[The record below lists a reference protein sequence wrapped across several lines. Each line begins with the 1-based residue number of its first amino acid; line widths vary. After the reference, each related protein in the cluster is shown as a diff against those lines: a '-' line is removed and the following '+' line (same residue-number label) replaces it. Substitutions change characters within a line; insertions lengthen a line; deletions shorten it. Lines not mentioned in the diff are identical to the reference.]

1 MNKIRHQIVRIAG
14 GWLALQLCLVSAAP
28 VVLWASL
35 SSGAAT
41 VECTCS
47 HGDGVECP
55 MHHATAKGGSKS
67 CSCRS
72 TADDSLAVIASLFG
86 ETAVLTTPTQA
97 TEPSFSA
104 QLPRGSRS
112 HPLDL
117 FLVPDAPP
125 PRA

>member
-1 MNKIRHQIVRIAG
+1 MQGIRRRLTRLAS
-14 GWLALQLCLVSAAP
+14 GWLVIQLATLSAAP
-28 VVLWASL
+28 AVLCAGMP
-35 SSGAAT
+35 SGMAN

-55 MHHATAKGGSKS
+55 MHHATPKRDAKT

-72 TADDSLAVIASLFG
+72 TADEGAAVLASLFG
-86 ETAVLTTPTQA
+86 GAAILTTPTGVNHA
-97 TEPSFSA
+97 LLRAEL
-104 QLPRGSRS
+104 LPRSLS
-112 HPLDL
+112 HPPAL